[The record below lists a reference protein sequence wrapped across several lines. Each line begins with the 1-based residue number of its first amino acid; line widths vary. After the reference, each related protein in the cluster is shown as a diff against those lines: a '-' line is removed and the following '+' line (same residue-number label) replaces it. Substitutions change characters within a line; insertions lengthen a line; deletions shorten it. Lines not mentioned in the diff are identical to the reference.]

1 MKKQM
6 RNRHG
11 VLICSISSYK
21 HFKYNYLCFMVGLVG
36 DFLHTELLSCF
47 IIIFFSLPLFL
58 SSLIR
63 HIRMNRKG
71 CVDFP
76 VAPRGVRGLT
86 IKQNCYFSLCT
97 QEPSINGEKADTSP
111 RARWRA
117 VKYWYSN

>member
-1 MKKQM
+1 M

-47 IIIFFSLPLFL
+47 IIIFFSLPRFL